1 MQFTSSSLH
10 RSLQGDSVLQ
20 QSHQTINLILTT
32 TTFYI
37 ITILKVALSLAN
49 RALTIP
55 ELALLCASLVSC
67 PLQPSPIM
75 KAAFK
80 AMADQPSGVQISAL
94 SLLVNVK
101 NESITL

>member
-1 MQFTSSSLH
+1 MTLSFSSH
-10 RSLQGDSVLQ
+10 
-20 QSHQTINLILTT
+20 TINLIITT
-32 TTFYI
+32 TTSYI

-101 NESITL
+101 TESLTCF